1 MKKYLF
7 SQHLVLC
14 EKLNKF
20 EEGSIDEATLWQDPI
35 AKKFWHSHNK
45 ELNQAQDS
53 RTQGFNPLY
62 PLRTLY
68 KKYLLNTLTAGN
80 AAITR

>member
-7 SQHLVLC
+7 SQHLVLR

-35 AKKFWHSHNK
+35 AK
-45 ELNQAQDS
+45 
-53 RTQGFNPLY
+53 
-62 PLRTLY
+62 
-68 KKYLLNTLTAGN
+68 
-80 AAITR
+80 